1 MIGGL
6 MATKI
11 PSSLKTAKTREEKMK
26 RLKGME
32 MKMIAIDY
40 DGKISFPK
48 EKKKD

>member
-1 MIGGL
+1 